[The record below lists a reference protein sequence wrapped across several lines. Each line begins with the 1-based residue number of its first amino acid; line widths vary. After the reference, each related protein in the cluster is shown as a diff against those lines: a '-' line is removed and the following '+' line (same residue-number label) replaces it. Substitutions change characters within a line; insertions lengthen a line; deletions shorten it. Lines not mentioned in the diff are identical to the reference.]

1 MQKSKFL
8 FLIILFSIV
17 GFAGAQ
23 RIDLEGQLIAKDE
36 VEGLH
41 VLNKSALKYTISEEN
56 GSFVIPARVSDTLII
71 SGVKYQLKEIV
82 ITDSIINSD
91 YLRVQ
96 LIENISALN
105 EVVVGKIFTG
115 SLESDI
121 ENLKVK
127 PEINFY
133 DLGIPGYTGKPL
145 TQNERKLYDA
155 NGGSM
160 VDLVAGAYGTG
171 PSVNLNKLLNT
182 ISGRTK
188 KLKAIV
194 ELDNRE
200 GCIQRLKR
208 DYEAF
213 LFEKDTLTQNL
224 RAEYFLYCEED
235 ARFLGLCNKKD
246 EFALIEFLQAKLKLY
261 LENRKLVIK
270 D

>member
-1 MQKSKFL
+1 MKVIKG
-8 FLIILFSIV
+8 ILVLTFV
-17 GFAGAQ
+17 LCLNLQAQ
-23 RIDLEGQLIAKDE
+23 TKEINGQLIADDE

-41 VLNKSALKYTISEEN
+41 VLNKTAVKYTISEED
-56 GSFVIPARVSDTLII
+56 GSFIIPAKVSDTLII

-82 ITDSIINSD
+82 ITDSIINSG

-96 LIENISALN
+96 LIESVSALN

-115 SLESDI
+115 SLESDL
-121 ENLKVK
+121 ENLKIK

-133 DLGIPGYTGKPL
+133 DLGISGYTGKPL
-145 TQNERKLYDA
+145 TQNERKLFDA
-155 NGGSM
+155 DGGSWGG
-160 VDLVAGAYGTG
+160 AGLGF
-171 PSVNLNKLLNT
+171 NINFFKLLNT
-182 ISGRTK
+182 VSGRTK

-194 ELDNRE
+194 ELDKRD

-208 DYEAF
+208 DYESF
-213 LFEKDTLTQNL
+213 LFENDTLTPTI

-235 ARFLGLCNKKD
+235 ARFLDLCNKKD

-261 LENRKLVIK
+261 LQNRISVIK